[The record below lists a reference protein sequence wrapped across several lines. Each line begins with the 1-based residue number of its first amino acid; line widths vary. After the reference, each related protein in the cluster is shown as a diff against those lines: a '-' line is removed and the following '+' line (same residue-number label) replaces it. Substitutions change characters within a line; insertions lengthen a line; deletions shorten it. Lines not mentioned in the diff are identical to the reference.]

1 MNLFD
6 FTYCGNYNRQIQ
18 NLARISPEKWSFG
31 QSGDNGILK
40 GYLENTFRRLY
51 EEGKVREEKEY
62 ALFHTGLFNQYYQP
76 IYAYFVPNV
85 VPDRQKWYLEGFYT
99 DYSLLKIKITD
110 LPPRASYVENPSD
123 LVFDTKLPVVPQ
135 YEHIFDDEENV
146 QRLPSAVRES
156 GMRVQLFDGALQ
168 QTRRILESDYKAA
181 IPQYYNHS
189 IQLLIPICLQNPGI
203 PDLALACMKTPDGT
217 KYLGRTCLTLRMAY
231 HCQTACKAGRE
242 LAEGVKKLEKMK
254 YLQRGYWNSNRK
266 AAVSWQCPA
275 VMGQIVNRDKECER
289 TVTFFRKNCSKYI
302 KRVTI

>member
-99 DYSLLKIKITD
+99 EYYLLKSGID
-110 LPPRASYVENPSD
+110 SLPKRAEYVQDPSE
-123 LVFDTKLPVVPQ
+123 LIFDTGLDIIPQ
-135 YEHIFDDEENV
+135 YEHIFEETENN
-146 QRLPSAVRES
+146 QRLPENIRNSV
-156 GMRVQLFDGALQ
+156 MKVPLFDGALR
-168 QTRRILESDYKAA
+168 QTKRMLEADYRTA
-181 IPQYYNHS
+181 IPQYYDHN
-189 IQLLIPICLQNPGI
+189 IQFLIPVCLQDPARA
-203 PDLALACMKTPDGT
+203 DLALACVKTEDGK
-217 KYLGRTCLTLRMAY
+217 KYLGRTCLTLKMAY
-231 HCQTACKAGRE
+231 HNARL
-242 LAEGVKKLEKMK
+242 LAKIH
-254 YLQRGYWNSNRK
+254 S
-266 AAVSWQCPA
+266 SWLCP
-275 VMGQIVNRDKECER
+275 
-289 TVTFFRKNCSKYI
+289 
-302 KRVTI
+302 

>member
-85 VPDRQKWYLEGFYT
+85 VPDRQKWYLEGFYK

-110 LPPRASYVENPSD
+110 LPPRAAYVENPSD

-231 HCQTACKAGRE
+231 HNARL
-242 LAEGVKKLEKMK
+242 LARLDG
-254 YLQRGYWNSNRK
+254 
-266 AAVSWQCPA
+266 SWLRA
-275 VMGQIVNRDKECER
+275 
-289 TVTFFRKNCSKYI
+289 
-302 KRVTI
+302 

>member
-135 YEHIFDDEENV
+135 Y
-146 QRLPSAVRES
+146 
-156 GMRVQLFDGALQ
+156 
-168 QTRRILESDYKAA
+168 
-181 IPQYYNHS
+181 
-189 IQLLIPICLQNPGI
+189 
-203 PDLALACMKTPDGT
+203 
-217 KYLGRTCLTLRMAY
+217 
-231 HCQTACKAGRE
+231 
-242 LAEGVKKLEKMK
+242 
-254 YLQRGYWNSNRK
+254 
-266 AAVSWQCPA
+266 
-275 VMGQIVNRDKECER
+275 
-289 TVTFFRKNCSKYI
+289 
-302 KRVTI
+302 

>member
-18 NLARISPEKWSFG
+18 NVARISPEKWSFG

-62 ALFHTGLFNQYYQP
+62 ALFHTGLFNHYYQP

-110 LPPRASYVENPSD
+110 LPPRAAYVENPSD

-189 IQLLIPICLQNPGI
+189 AFNPNLPSESGNSGSGTGLYENSGWDQI
-203 PDLALACMKTPDGT
+203 SGTNLSDSPDG
-217 KYLGRTCLTLRMAY
+217 LSQ
-231 HCQTACKAGRE
+231 CQTACKAGRE

>member
-1 MNLFD
+1 M
-6 FTYCGNYNRQIQ
+6 
-18 NLARISPEKWSFG
+18 
-31 QSGDNGILK
+31 
-40 GYLENTFRRLY
+40 
-51 EEGKVREEKEY
+51 
-62 ALFHTGLFNQYYQP
+62 
-76 IYAYFVPNV
+76 
-85 VPDRQKWYLEGFYT
+85 
-99 DYSLLKIKITD
+99 
-110 LPPRASYVENPSD
+110 ENPSD

-231 HCQTACKAGRE
+231 HNARL
-242 LAEGVKKLEKMK
+242 LARLG
-254 YLQRGYWNSNRK
+254 G
-266 AAVSWQCPA
+266 SWLRA
-275 VMGQIVNRDKECER
+275 
-289 TVTFFRKNCSKYI
+289 
-302 KRVTI
+302 

>member
-76 IYAYFVPNV
+76 IYA
-85 VPDRQKWYLEGFYT
+85 
-99 DYSLLKIKITD
+99 YSLLKIKITD

-231 HCQTACKAGRE
+231 HNARL
-242 LAEGVKKLEKMK
+242 LARLDG
-254 YLQRGYWNSNRK
+254 
-266 AAVSWQCPA
+266 SWLRA
-275 VMGQIVNRDKECER
+275 
-289 TVTFFRKNCSKYI
+289 
-302 KRVTI
+302 

>member
-1 MNLFD
+1 M
-6 FTYCGNYNRQIQ
+6 YKRQ
-18 NLARISPEKWSFG
+18 
-31 QSGDNGILK
+31 
-40 GYLENTFRRLY
+40 
-51 EEGKVREEKEY
+51 
-62 ALFHTGLFNQYYQP
+62 
-76 IYAYFVPNV
+76 
-85 VPDRQKWYLEGFYT
+85 QKWYLEGFYT

-110 LPPRASYVENPSD
+110 LPPRAAYVENPSD

-231 HCQTACKAGRE
+231 HNARL
-242 LAEGVKKLEKMK
+242 LARLDG
-254 YLQRGYWNSNRK
+254 
-266 AAVSWQCPA
+266 SWLRA
-275 VMGQIVNRDKECER
+275 
-289 TVTFFRKNCSKYI
+289 
-302 KRVTI
+302 

>member
-18 NLARISPEKWSFG
+18 NLSRISPEKWSYG
-31 QSGDNGILK
+31 DAGDNGILK

-51 EEGKVREEKEY
+51 EEGKVMEEKEY

-76 IYAYFVPNV
+76 IYAYFVPNI

-99 DYSLLKIKITD
+99 DYSLLTN
-110 LPPRASYVENPSD
+110 LPI
-123 LVFDTKLPVVPQ
+123 VPQ
-135 YEHIFDDEENV
+135 YEHIFDDEENM
-146 QRLPSAVRES
+146 QRLPQPVREN
-156 GMRVQLFDGALQ
+156 GMRLQLFDGALR

-189 IQLLIPICLQNPGI
+189 IQLLLPICLQTPGI

-231 HCQTACKAGRE
+231 HNARLLARLDTSWLKA
-242 LAEGVKKLEKMK
+242 
-254 YLQRGYWNSNRK
+254 
-266 AAVSWQCPA
+266 
-275 VMGQIVNRDKECER
+275 
-289 TVTFFRKNCSKYI
+289 
-302 KRVTI
+302 